1 MVTDF
6 REELNIQQV
15 SKNEFAYCW
24 AKIDTAIEEL
34 VDCDY
39 EQECSF
45 EEMMN
50 AVCIHGF
57 DADKVYNHF
66 ISNPCD
72 SITLTD
78 EY

>member
-6 REELNIQQV
+6 REELELQQM
-15 SKNEFAYCW
+15 SENEFAYCW
-24 AKIDTAIEEL
+24 AMIDTATEEL

-39 EQECSF
+39 EQECTF
-45 EEMMN
+45 EEIMN
-50 AVCIHGF
+50 AVCKHGF
-57 DADKVYNHF
+57 DPDIVYNHF
-66 ISNPCD
+66 ILNPCD